1 MRGRTGERLID
12 TNQRREYSERVKY
25 LLIAFLG
32 CCGWSQGLSVPPGT
46 RVYIHEMDGF
56 RDYLTLAF
64 REKGVRLE
72 LVPFRED
79 AEFELAGNEEVDPDL
94 KKRVAILRLQKVE
107 TGEVAFRNTYVTEAA
122 EGGRRGGAN
131 LCAEEI
137 ERQVREKWNVPPPAS
152 AVARPLSLR
161 VTSLPEDAELEING
175 EYWGSTPTAELTR
188 LRPGKHTLVLKKT
201 GFAPWTM
208 ELELKSG
215 DRRTVHADLQK
226 TGGIAGLH

>member
-1 MRGRTGERLID
+1 M
-12 TNQRREYSERVKY
+12 
-25 LLIAFLG
+25 
-32 CCGWSQGLSVPPGT
+32 PPGT
-46 RVYIHEMDGF
+46 RVYIHEMEGL

-72 LVPFRED
+72 LVPYRED
-79 AEFELAGNEEVDPDL
+79 AVFELAGNEEIDPDL

-107 TGEVAFRNTYVTEAA
+107 TGEVAFRNSYVTEAA

-131 LCAEEI
+131 RCAEEI
-137 ERQVREKWNVPPPAS
+137 ERQVREKWNVAAPAG

-188 LRPGKHTLVLKKT
+188 LRPGKHTLVLKKS

-215 DRRTVHADLQK
+215 DRRTVHADLK
-226 TGGIAGLH
+226 RTGGIAGLH